1 MSANGNAAARLKERL
16 DFVELGETDKRSLA
30 ALAPTINASLDGAL
44 NSFYSKAKTHSET
57 AKFFT
62 SDAHIAHAK
71 GRQVK
76 HWETIAS
83 AKFDTA
89 YVDAVSMVGRVHA
102 RLGLEPRWYI
112 GGYALMLDGI
122 IRAVVAEELKGF
134 LVRGKAKKLADDISV
149 VVKAALV
156 DMDYAISVYLEIL
169 AEERTTAEDARTAL
183 KNDQDAAM
191 HALGES
197 LVKLSDGDLTATL
210 DKALAPE
217 FEGLK
222 TDFNGSV
229 TSLNAAMQQIGQ
241 SVNYVS
247 SQSHEIASAT
257 NEMAKRTEQQAAAL
271 EETAAALEE
280 ISTISKQA
288 QARTTEIQGIIAKS
302 ATDAAKSGEVVEQAV
317 KAMSEIEESSQ
328 QMTQIIGTIDE
339 IAFQT
344 NLLALNAGVEAA
356 RAGEQ
361 GKGFAVVAQEVR
373 ELAQRSASAAKEIK
387 VLIGKSSEDVNR
399 GVVLVNTTGRAL
411 KDIGD
416 QVRTINDFMTQIASS
431 SHEQASGIAEINAA
445 VTSLDQITQQ
455 NAAMAEESSAATQK
469 LSSEAVSLADLVAG
483 FKLQRG
489 VSVKAAAVRST
500 PAPSP
505 ARTMQDTL
513 KRRVAGT
520 TNSAK
525 EAWEEF

>member
-1 MSANGNAAARLKERL
+1 MSAKGNAAVQLKERL
-16 DFVELGETDKRSLA
+16 DFVEFGETQKRSLA
-30 ALAPTINASLDGAL
+30 AIAPTIGRSLDGAL
-44 NSFYSKAKTHSET
+44 DDFYAKAKSHPET
-57 AKFFT
+57 AKFFS

-71 GRQVK
+71 SRQVR

-83 AKFDTA
+83 AKFDEG
-89 YVDAVSMVGRVHA
+89 YVDAVTTVGRVHA

-122 IRAVVAEELKGF
+122 IRAVVSEELSGY
-134 LVRGKAKKLADDISV
+134 LVKRKAKKLADDISV

-156 DMDYAISVYLEIL
+156 DMDYAISVYLEAL
-169 AEERTTAEDARTAL
+169 AEERTAAESARTAI
-183 KNDQDAAM
+183 KNDQDT
-191 HALGES
+191 ALSALEAS

-210 DKALAPE
+210 DKDLAPE

-222 TDFNGSV
+222 SDFNSSV
-229 TSLNAAMQQIGQ
+229 SSLNDAMQQIGQ

-247 SQSHEIASAT
+247 TQSHEIAGAT

-271 EETAAALEE
+271 EETAAALEQ
-280 ISTISKQA
+280 ISTISKLA
-288 QARTTEIQGIIAKS
+288 QTRTTEIQGIIAKS

-317 KAMSEIEESSQ
+317 KAMSEIEASSQ

-356 RAGEQ
+356 RAGDQ

-373 ELAQRSASAAKEIK
+373 ELAQRSAAAAKEIK

-411 KDIGD
+411 KAIGD
-416 QVRTINDFMTQIASS
+416 QVRTINEFMTQIANS

-445 VTSLDQITQQ
+445 VTSLDHITQQ

-469 LSSEAVSLADLVAG
+469 LSAEAVSLADLVGG
-483 FKLQRG
+483 FRVQR
-489 VSVKAAAVRST
+489 VASVRPSSPDRT
-500 PAPSP
+500 LAPSP
-505 ARTMQDTL
+505 VRVMQDVL
-513 KRRVAGT
+513 KRRV
-520 TNSAK
+520 
-525 EAWEEF
+525 